1 MEYEAV
7 KGEEEIWDWNRECQT
22 AFIQL
27 RAALKSTPALGRPSL
42 GKPFEL
48 DGHERRHFALG
59 ELVEHTGP
67 RERPAGY
74 FSRQLDQAN
83 IRWTSR

>member
-1 MEYEAV
+1 MEDEAV
-7 KGEEEIWDWNRECQT
+7 KGEGEILHWNPEGQT

-27 RAALKSTPALGRPSL
+27 RAALMSTPAQGQPSL
-42 GKPFEL
+42 EKPFEL